1 MVSKISKPNEM
12 KMPKTIEMP
21 PDKVNKLMEDLRKT
35 NELREAG
42 VCGVRDITQVFP
54 QLKEVNLLK

>member
-1 MVSKISKPNEM
+1 
-12 KMPKTIEMP
+12 MPKTIEMP